1 MNFGARQRHD
11 ETTPK
16 VGVPIGGLDAFIFD
30 MDGVVTDTAGVHA
43 RCWKRVFDDFL
54 RARSERTGEDLRLFE
69 EEDYLRYVDG
79 KPRYDGVES
88 FLSSRMISLER
99 GSSSDPPGYDTVCA
113 LGNLK
118 DHEFERV
125 VNEEGVKLFE
135 STIAFI
141 RTLRSH
147 GIRTALISS
156 SRHAKTMLAAAGIT
170 VIFDAIVDGADAEAL
185 GLPGKPEPAIFLAAA
200 RQLAVDPSRSVVVE
214 DALAGVEAGHRGG
227 FCLVIGVDR
236 SSQAAAL
243 RQHGADVVVSDLS
256 DLELRPEA
264 SPRTS

>member
-1 MNFGARQRHD
+1 L
-11 ETTPK
+11 TTAINR
-16 VGVPIGGLDAFIFD
+16 VPLPLVDLDAFIFD

-43 RCWKRVFDDFL
+43 RCWKRVFDDVL
-54 RARSERTGEDLRLFE
+54 RARSNDTGEDLRLFD

-88 FLSSRMISLER
+88 FLSSRGIILDR
-99 GSSSDPPGYDTVCA
+99 GLPSDQSGHDSVCA

-125 VNEEGVKLFE
+125 ITDEGVTLFE
-135 STIAFI
+135 STIDFI
-141 RTLRSH
+141 RSLRSH

-156 SRHAKTMLAAAGIT
+156 SRHARAMLEAAGIT
-170 VIFDAIVDGADAEAL
+170 SIFDAIVDGVVAEAL

-200 RQLAVDPSRSVVVE
+200 HQLAVDPSRSVVVE
-214 DALAGVEAGHRGG
+214 DALAGVEAGRRGG
-227 FCLVIGVDR
+227 FRMVIGIDR

-243 RQHGADVVVSDLS
+243 RDHGADVVVRDLS
-256 DLELRPEA
+256 DLELQPAPPGEA
-264 SPRTS
+264 P